1 MIITSFQIV
10 LKEENIIHTVF
21 IVWYFVGNKEKNRIS
36 KQVLQENKAHRIFR
50 KMKSS
55 YPQIH
60 TRRCAYH
67 GLRNIRFLEN
77 LVCFV
82 FLKHPFWELLF
93 ALLLEIYALGDWPYL
108 QEIYPGIGLQ
118 QNRSMT

>member
-36 KQVLQENKAHRIFR
+36 KQVLQENKTHRIFR
-50 KMKSS
+50 KMNIS
-55 YPQIH
+55 YPQIR

-67 GLRNIRFLEN
+67 SVRNVCFLKN

-82 FLKHPFWELLF
+82 FLKHPF
-93 ALLLEIYALGDWPYL
+93 
-108 QEIYPGIGLQ
+108 
-118 QNRSMT
+118 